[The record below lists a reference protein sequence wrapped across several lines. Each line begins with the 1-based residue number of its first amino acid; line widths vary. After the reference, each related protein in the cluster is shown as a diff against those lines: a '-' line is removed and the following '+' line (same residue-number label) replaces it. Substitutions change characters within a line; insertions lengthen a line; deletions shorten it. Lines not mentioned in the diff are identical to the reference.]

1 MKSGCNMHLHS
12 GWWVD
17 VHVKEF
23 PIIELFSL
31 EVDTGPYFG
40 FLAAGKSKDGGTTA
54 DLFRR
59 VDPES
64 NGDTEF
70 ND

>member
-1 MKSGCNMHLHS
+1 M
-12 GWWVD
+12 
-17 VHVKEF
+17 
-23 PIIELFSL
+23 IELFSL